1 VTTRVVCFAGF
12 ALASLLTS
20 GSPASS
26 QQPDKIRVDLAG
38 EPVAALALLMANDAG
53 FYVRE
58 GLQVF
63 IVGKSQAQDIA
74 GTTLRLRHA
83 GLVDVMLGN
92 RDGEDA
98 RLVAATSR
106 RLTGVVASV
115 VAIEEKRDL
124 LLRFLRATI
133 EGNYLALIDGSRAR
147 GVLARDARVKGAR
160 AIDSAYRDFQTH
172 AAPDMDIS
180 VTEVGNLLKATKI
193 GFGAEAYVDDSL
205 LAELRKAGFFET
217 LRPKHGRL

>member
-1 VTTRVVCFAGF
+1 MV
-12 ALASLLTS
+12 
-20 GSPASS
+20 
-26 QQPDKIRVDLAG
+26 
-38 EPVAALALLMANDAG
+38 
-53 FYVRE
+53 
-58 GLQVF
+58 
-63 IVGKSQAQDIA
+63 
-74 GTTLRLRHA
+74 
-83 GLVDVMLGN
+83 
-92 RDGEDA
+92 
-98 RLVAATSR
+98 
-106 RLTGVVASV
+106 
-115 VAIEEKRDL
+115 
-124 LLRFLRATI
+124 
-133 EGNYLALIDGSRAR
+133 RAR